1 MKLVG
6 IVGRAY
12 YNLDKQEIF
21 QIHEPTR
28 RFLTSY
34 DDVAFVSILPF
45 GDFNYVDYSNGVDE
59 IKEEDKKKLDYILNM
74 CDGFVIP
81 GGTYTYNCDEYV
93 MKYAI
98 EKDKPM
104 LCICAGFQA
113 ICSMFSKNRDRF
125 DMSKEFNNK
134 DLHYASKFEYAHDI
148 NITKNT
154 LLYDILK
161 EDKIKVNSVH
171 KNYIDNELEEL
182 IPCAYSDDG
191 ILEAVY
197 LKEKKCILGLE
208 WHPEA
213 LIDESSKKIIDY
225 FVSKL

>member
-1 MKLVG
+1 
-6 IVGRAY
+6 
-12 YNLDKQEIF
+12 
-21 QIHEPTR
+21 
-28 RFLTSY
+28 
-34 DDVAFVSILPF
+34 
-45 GDFNYVDYSNGVDE
+45 
-59 IKEEDKKKLDYILNM
+59 M

-81 GGTYTYNCDEYV
+81 GGTYTYNFDEYV